1 MRDRSVSLFWTLHFG
16 GWFILYIALVV
27 AVLTEQALG
36 YALAHKAVTVVLGLL
51 ITTGLWPI
59 YRHLFRR
66 GTAPW
71 LVLAVSIA
79 ASYVGAY
86 FWDLG
91 FVLTYNAALAPLFG
105 EEAWALGKISFF
117 RAIYNAPYLL
127 AWSLLYFGIKYY
139 QALIEERERSL
150 RAQAEAHQARLRAL
164 RYQLNPHFLF
174 NTMNAISTLIVE
186 ERNRE
191 ATRMIAQLS
200 DFLRMTLEGSGEA
213 QVPLAEEIEFTRRYL
228 EIEQIRLGDRLR
240 VHFEVDDDALPLPVP
255 AMILQPLV
263 ENAIKHAI
271 SPSEEGGWI
280 RIEARRT
287 GPWLLLRIMDS
298 GAGFDRSHAA
308 SSDGI
313 GLANTRERLQQLYGD
328 RQRFELSKSR
338 DGGLSVS
345 IQLPLG
351 SPEFAPLSTVAR

>member
-1 MRDRSVSLFWTLHFG
+1 MSNRSVSLFWPLHFG
-16 GWFILYIALVV
+16 GWLVLYIALVV
-27 AVLTEQALG
+27 AMLPERELG
-36 YALAHKAVTVVLGLL
+36 YALAENGVKVGLGLL

-66 GTAPW
+66 STAPW
-71 LVLAVSIA
+71 LLLAVSIA
-79 ASYVGAY
+79 ASFVGSY

-91 FVLTYNAALAPLFG
+91 FVLTYNAIVAPLFG
-105 EEAWALGKISFF
+105 EEAWPLGMISFS
-117 RAIYNAPYLL
+117 APYLL
-127 AWSLLYFGIKYY
+127 VWSLLYFGIKYY
-139 QALIEERERSL
+139 QALVEERERVL

-200 DFLRMTLEGSGEA
+200 DFLRMTLEDSGEA

-228 EIEQIRLGDRLR
+228 EIEQIRWGDRLR
-240 VHFEVDDDALPLPVP
+240 VDFDVDDDALALPVP

-280 RIEARRT
+280 GIEARRT
-287 GPWLLLRIMDS
+287 GRWLRLRITDS
-298 GAGFDRSHAA
+298 GARFDPSGGA
-308 SSDGI
+308 SSGGI
-313 GLANTRERLQQLYGD
+313 GLANTRERLRQLYGD
-328 RQRFELSKSR
+328 RQRFELSESR
-338 DGGLSVS
+338 NGGLSVS

-351 SPEFAPLSTVAR
+351 APELAPLATVVP